1 MSEYAATTNRLEV
14 DNFIARDFND
24 SIRELRYS
32 MHIKKFSTAKPLF
45 TSHSSFIP
53 KPINTSISMSTPLI
67 LSLALI
73 VALSVSGCQPN
84 KETDSNAANKD
95 SNIQQNSSSQ
105 VLNSERIQTIEAL
118 AGVPMQQL
126 ASFDP
131 QEIKQGGDTGISIT
145 SSESYSKPSSNI
157 TASRKGSFFIGNAF
171 FRQPWVIAPASTDS
185 RDGLGAL
192 FNVAACQSC
201 HVKDGRGHAP
211 LTSEDDADSLLI
223 RLAMPATTNKQRQ
236 QLQNSLIEK
245 VVHPM
250 YGGQLQDRGIQGV
263 PAEARIAVE
272 WRDKPVTFADGHVE
286 TLRAPTFNLTNPG
299 YGPFDDELM
308 VSPRIALPMIGLGL
322 LEQIPDADIKKQ
334 AIKANNADSD
344 IKGKFNWVMDP
355 QTGKVALGRFG
366 WKAGQTK
373 LLTQN
378 QSAFNE
384 DMGLTSNIRP
394 NESCMPTQT
403 ACLNATTGADEQGN
417 GKPPVEVNDEV
428 AKFVEFYTRN
438 LAVPHRRNADDKIV
452 LAGKKRFYDMGCQ
465 SCHTPRYQL
474 PKTDDDH
481 IEQHGQVIY
490 PYTDL
495 LLHDMGDELADR
507 TIAGKLP
514 SKGLQVEFL
523 ANSYEWRTPALWGI
537 GLAQTVDP
545 QATFLHDGR
554 ARTLMEAVL
563 WHGGEAMKQQQKVLK
578 LDKQGRAELNAFLMS
593 L

>member
-1 MSEYAATTNRLEV
+1 MNTKDVL
-14 DNFIARDFND
+14 
-24 SIRELRYS
+24 
-32 MHIKKFSTAKPLF
+32 KAKQPALF
-45 TSHSSFIP
+45 YSSFINKSVP
-53 KPINTSISMSTPLI
+53 AKLTLGVVFTLF
-67 LSLALI
+67 LSA
-73 VALSVSGCQPN
+73 CQP
-84 KETDSNAANKD
+84 TDGVSDGAAVNTEGAVD
-95 SNIQQNSSSQ
+95 HQA
-105 VLNSERIQTIEAL
+105 LAPERRQTIEAL
-118 AGVPMQQL
+118 AGVPLQQL
-126 ASFDP
+126 VSFDP
-131 QEIKQGGDTGISIT
+131 QEIKQGGDTGISI
-145 SSESYSKPSSNI
+145 SSAESYSKPSSNL

-211 LTSEDDADSLLI
+211 MSMDDDADSLLI
-223 RLAMPATTNKQRQ
+223 RLAMPATTDEQRQ

-245 VVHPM
+245 VAHPM

-263 PAEARIAVE
+263 PAEARIAVQ
-272 WRDKPVTFADGHVE
+272 WTDKTVTFTDGHVE
-286 TLRAPTFNLTNPG
+286 TLRAPTFNLTKPG

-308 VSPRIALPMIGLGL
+308 VSPRVALPMIGLGL
-322 LEQIPDADIKKQ
+322 LEQIPDEDIKKQ
-334 AIKANNADSD
+334 AIDNDNNSD
-344 IKGKFNWVMDP
+344 ISGKFNWVMDP
-355 QTGKVALGRFG
+355 QTGKHALGRFG

-394 NESCMPTQT
+394 HESCMPTQT
-403 ACLNATTGADEQGN
+403 ACVKATTGADEQGD
-417 GKPPVEVNDEV
+417 GRPPVEVNDEV

-438 LAVPHRRNADDKIV
+438 LAVPHRRNADDKLV

-481 IEQHGQVIY
+481 LEQHGQVIY

-495 LLHDMGDELADR
+495 LLHDMGDDLADR

-514 SKGLQVEFL
+514 PKDAQVEFL

-563 WHGGEAMKQQQKVLK
+563 WHGGEAQEQQKKVLN
-578 LDKQGRAELNAFLMS
+578 LDKQGRAELNAFLKS

>member
-1 MSEYAATTNRLEV
+1 MSSSNVL
-14 DNFIARDFND
+14 
-24 SIRELRYS
+24 
-32 MHIKKFSTAKPLF
+32 TAKQSIASYSSLIFNSSPLR
-45 TSHSSFIP
+45 
-53 KPINTSISMSTPLI
+53 
-67 LSLALI
+67 LSLGIAC
-73 VALSVSGCQPN
+73 ALSLSACQPSDN
-84 KETDSNAANKD
+84 VANPATDDVKTQKS
-95 SNIQQNSSSQ
+95 SYSQNIT
-105 VLNSERIQTIEAL
+105 SERLQTIEAL

-126 ASFDP
+126 ASFDA

-171 FRQPWVIAPASTDS
+171 FRQPWVVAPASTDS

-201 HVKDGRGHAP
+201 HIKDGRGHAP
-211 LTSEDDADSLLI
+211 MSSEDDADSLLI
-223 RLAMPATTNKQRQ
+223 RLAMPATTDEQRQ
-236 QLQNSLIEK
+236 KLKNSLIEK
-245 VVHPM
+245 VVHPI

-263 PAEARIAVE
+263 PAEARVAVQ
-272 WRDKPVTFADGHVE
+272 WSDKPITFADGHVE
-286 TLRAPTFNLTNPG
+286 TLRVPTFNLTKLG
-299 YGPFDDELM
+299 YGAFDDEMM
-308 VSPRIALPMIGLGL
+308 VSPRVALPMIGLGL
-322 LEQIPDADIKKQ
+322 LEQIPDEAIKKQ
-334 AIKANNADSD
+334 AIKVNSD
-344 IKGKFNWVMDP
+344 ISGKFNMVMDP

-373 LLTQN
+373 LITQN

-394 NESCMPTQT
+394 HESCMPTQT
-403 ACLNATTGADEQGN
+403 ACMNATTGADEQGN

-438 LAVPHRRNADDKIV
+438 LAVPHRRNAEDKLV
-452 LAGKKRFYDMGCQ
+452 LAGKKRFYNIGCQ

-481 IEQHGQVIY
+481 LEQHGQVIY

-495 LLHDMGDELADR
+495 LLHDMGNNLADR

-514 SKGLQVEFL
+514 SKDLQVEFL

-563 WHGGEAMKQQQKVLK
+563 WHGGEAEKQKQKVLK
-578 LDKQGRAELNAFLMS
+578 LDKQGRSELNAFLKS

>member
-1 MSEYAATTNRLEV
+1 MSSSNV
-14 DNFIARDFND
+14 
-24 SIRELRYS
+24 
-32 MHIKKFSTAKPLF
+32 STAKQ
-45 TSHSSFIP
+45 
-53 KPINTSISMSTPLI
+53 STAFYFPLI
-67 LSLALI
+67 FKNSLLKLSLG
-73 VALSVSGCQPN
+73 VTCVLSLSACQPSPTDDTANNNDN
-84 KETDSNAANKD
+84 KAQDS
-95 SNIQQNSSSQ
+95 SYLQNITP
-105 VLNSERIQTIEAL
+105 ERAQTIEAL

-126 ASFDP
+126 GRFDA

-145 SSESYSKPSSNI
+145 TSESYSKPSSNI
-157 TASRKGSFFIGNAF
+157 TASRKGAFFIGNAF
-171 FRQPWVIAPASTDS
+171 FRQPWVVAPASTDS

-201 HVKDGRGHAP
+201 HIKDGRGHAP
-211 LTSEDDADSLLI
+211 TRSDDDADSLLI
-223 RLAMPATTNKQRQ
+223 RLAMPATTEAQRQ
-236 QLQNSLIEK
+236 TLKDSLIEK
-245 VVHPM
+245 VVPPM
-250 YGGQLQDRGIQGV
+250 YGGQLQDRGVQGV
-263 PAEARIAVE
+263 PAEARIVVE

-286 TLRAPTFNLTNPG
+286 TLRAPTFNLTKPG
-299 YGPFDDELM
+299 YGPFDDALM
-308 VSPRIALPMIGLGL
+308 VSPRVALPMIGLGL
-322 LEQIPDADIKKQ
+322 LEQIPDDDIKKQ
-334 AIKANNADSD
+334 AINANEANSD
-344 IKGKFNWVMDP
+344 ISGKFNMVMDP

-373 LLTQN
+373 LITQN

-394 NESCMPTQT
+394 HESCMPAQT
-403 ACLNATTGADEQGN
+403 ACVNATTGADEQGN

-438 LAVPHRRNADDKIV
+438 LAVPHRRNAEDKLV

-481 IEQHGQVIY
+481 LEQHGQVIY

-495 LLHDMGDELADR
+495 LLHDMGDGLADR

-514 SKGLQVEFL
+514 SKDLQVEFL

-563 WHGGEAMKQQQKVLK
+563 WHGGEAEKQKQKVLK
-578 LDKQGRAELNAFLMS
+578 LDKQGRSELNAFLKS

>member
-1 MSEYAATTNRLEV
+1 MNTANVSKV
-14 DNFIARDFND
+14 
-24 SIRELRYS
+24 
-32 MHIKKFSTAKPLF
+32 KKPASFY
-45 TSHSSFIP
+45 SSF
-53 KPINTSISMSTPLI
+53 LI
-67 LSLALI
+67 KNAPSKLTIGILCALSLSA
-73 VALSVSGCQPN
+73 CQPN
-84 KETDSNAANKD
+84 DSTSDDADTNEQTAIENGENQA
-95 SNIQQNSSSQ
+95 
-105 VLNSERIQTIEAL
+105 VAPERIQAIETL

-126 ASFDP
+126 VSFDP
-131 QEIKQGGDTGISIT
+131 QEIKQGGDTGISI
-145 SSESYSKPSSNI
+145 SSAESYSKPSSNL

-171 FRQPWVIAPASTDS
+171 FKQPWVIAPASTDS

-211 LTSEDDADSLLI
+211 MNADDDADSLLI
-223 RLAMPATTNKQRQ
+223 RLAMPATTDEQRQ
-236 QLQNSLIEK
+236 QLRDSLIEK

-263 PAEARIAVE
+263 PAEARISVQ
-272 WRDKPVTFADGHVE
+272 WTDKPVTFADGYVE
-286 TLRAPTFNLTNPG
+286 TLRAPTFNLTQPG
-299 YGPFDDELM
+299 YGKLDDELM
-308 VSPRIALPMIGLGL
+308 VSPRVALPMIGLGL
-322 LEQIPDADIKKQ
+322 LEQIPDE
-334 AIKANNADSD
+334 AIKNQAMKSKGD
-344 IKGKFNWVMDP
+344 ISGKFNWVMDP
-355 QTGKVALGRFG
+355 QTGKNALGRFG

-373 LLTQN
+373 LITQN

-417 GKPPVEVNDEV
+417 GKPPVEVNDDV

-438 LAVPHRRNADDKIV
+438 LAVPNRRDADNELV
-452 LAGKKRFYDMGCQ
+452 LAGKKRFYDIGCQ

-474 PKTDDDH
+474 PKTDDDRL
-481 IEQHGQVIY
+481 EQHGQVIY

-495 LLHDMGDELADR
+495 LIHDMGDDLADR

-514 SKGLQVEFL
+514 PKEAQVEFL
-523 ANSYEWRTPALWGI
+523 ANSYEWRTPALWGV
-537 GLAQTVDP
+537 GLAQIVDP

-563 WHGGEAMKQQQKVLK
+563 WHGGESEKQQKEVLK
-578 LDKQGRAELNAFLMS
+578 LDKQGRAELNAFLKS

>member
-1 MSEYAATTNRLEV
+1 MS
-14 DNFIARDFND
+14 
-24 SIRELRYS
+24 SIHTKS
-32 MHIKKFSTAKPLF
+32 SAFPFFSSSLQG
-45 TSHSSFIP
+45 TSF
-53 KPINTSISMSTPLI
+53 K
-67 LSLALI
+67 LALNI
-73 VALSVSGCQPN
+73 VGAIAISACQP
-84 KETDSNAANKD
+84 TDSTSDSASTNKNTND
-95 SNIQQNSSSQ
+95 TAVASGEGASA
-105 VLNSERIQTIEAL
+105 LTPKRTQTVESL

-126 ASFDP
+126 MTFDP

-145 SSESYSKPSSNI
+145 SSESYSKPSSNLS
-157 TASRKGSFFIGNAF
+157 ASRKGSFFIGNAF
-171 FRQPWVIAPASTDS
+171 FRQPWVVAPASTDS

-201 HVKDGRGHAP
+201 HIKDGRGHAP
-211 LTSEDDADSLLI
+211 MSSEDDADSLLI
-223 RLAMPATTNKQRQ
+223 RLAMPATTDEERA

-263 PAEARIAVE
+263 PAEARIAVQ
-272 WRDKPVTFADGHVE
+272 WTDKSVTFADGHVE
-286 TLRAPTFNLTNPG
+286 TLRAPTFHLTNPG
-299 YGPFDDELM
+299 YGAFDDEMM
-308 VSPRIALPMIGLGL
+308 VSPRVALPMIGLGL
-322 LEQIPDADIKKQ
+322 LEQIPDDDIKKQ
-334 AIKANNADSD
+334 AVDNDSADIS
-344 IKGKFNWVMDP
+344 GKFNWVMDP
-355 QTGKVALGRFG
+355 QTGKTALGRFG

-394 NESCMPTQT
+394 HESCMPAQT
-403 ACLNATTGADEQGN
+403 ACVNATTGADEQGD

-438 LAVPHRRNADDKIV
+438 LAVPHRRNAEDKLV
-452 LAGKKRFYDMGCQ
+452 LAGKKRFYDMDCQ

-481 IEQHGQVIY
+481 LEQHGQVIY

-514 SKGLQVEFL
+514 PKDAQVEFL

-563 WHGGEAMKQQQKVLK
+563 WHGGEAEKQKQKVLQ
-578 LDKQGRAELNAFLMS
+578 LDKQGRAELTAFLQS

>member
-1 MSEYAATTNRLEV
+1 MNTTMNTK
-14 DNFIARDFND
+14 NIF
-24 SIRELRYS
+24 
-32 MHIKKFSTAKPLF
+32 KAKIPA
-45 TSHSSFIP
+45 SFYGSFVSKTTLL
-53 KPINTSISMSTPLI
+53 KPTLGILCV
-67 LSLALI
+67 LSLSACQPTD
-73 VALSVSGCQPN
+73 SVSDDISENEKSATNNG
-84 KETDSNAANKD
+84 DSPT
-95 SNIQQNSSSQ
+95 
-105 VLNSERIQTIEAL
+105 LTPERLQTIETL

-131 QEIKQGGDTGISIT
+131 QEVKQGGDTGISI
-145 SSESYSKPSSNI
+145 SSAESYSKPSSNL
-157 TASRKGSFFIGNAF
+157 TASRKGHFFIGNAF

-211 LTSEDDADSLLI
+211 MTSDDDADSLLI
-223 RLAMPATTNKQRQ
+223 RLAMPATTDEQRQ

-263 PAEARIAVE
+263 PAEARIAVQ
-272 WRDKPVTFADGHVE
+272 WTDKPVTFADGHIE
-286 TLRAPTFNLTNPG
+286 TLRAPTFNLTKPG
-299 YGPFDDELM
+299 YGAFDDDLM
-308 VSPRIALPMIGLGL
+308 VSPRVALPMIGLGL
-322 LEQIPDADIKKQ
+322 LEQIPDEAIKKQ
-334 AIKANNADSD
+334 AVDNKNSTNGD
-344 IKGKFNWVMDP
+344 ISGKFNWVMDP
-355 QTGKVALGRFG
+355 HTGKHALGRFG

-373 LLTQN
+373 LITQN

-394 NESCMPTQT
+394 HESCMPTQT
-403 ACLNATTGADEQGN
+403 ACMNATTGADEQGN

-438 LAVPHRRNADDKIV
+438 LAVPHRRDADDTLV

-481 IEQHGQVIY
+481 LEQHGQVIY

-495 LLHDMGDELADR
+495 LLHDMGDDLADR

-514 SKGLQVEFL
+514 AKNIQVEFL

-563 WHGGEAMKQQQKVLK
+563 WHGGEAQKQQQKVLK
-578 LDKQGRAELNAFLMS
+578 LDKQGRSELNAFLQS

>member
-1 MSEYAATTNRLEV
+1 MNTMMNTTNI
-14 DNFIARDFND
+14 F
-24 SIRELRYS
+24 
-32 MHIKKFSTAKPLF
+32 KAKTP
-45 TSHSSFIP
+45 TSFYASFVSKTTLL
-53 KPINTSISMSTPLI
+53 KPMLGILCV
-67 LSLALI
+67 LSLSA
-73 VALSVSGCQPN
+73 CQP
-84 KETDSNAANKD
+84 TDGVSD
-95 SNIQQNSSSQ
+95 DI
-105 VLNSERIQTIEAL
+105 SENEKSAINNGDNPTLTPERLQTIETL

-131 QEIKQGGDTGISIT
+131 QEVKQGGDTGISI
-145 SSESYSKPSSNI
+145 SSAESYSKPSSNL
-157 TASRKGSFFIGNAF
+157 TASRKGHFFIGNAF

-211 LTSEDDADSLLI
+211 MTSDDDADSLLI
-223 RLAMPATTNKQRQ
+223 RLAMPATTDEQRQ

-263 PAEARIAVE
+263 PAEARIAVQ
-272 WRDKPVTFADGHVE
+272 WTDKPVTFADGHIE
-286 TLRAPTFNLTNPG
+286 TLRAPTFNLTKPG
-299 YGPFDDELM
+299 YGAFDDDLM
-308 VSPRIALPMIGLGL
+308 VSPRVALPMIGLGL
-322 LEQIPDADIKKQ
+322 LEQIPDEAIKKQ
-334 AIKANNADSD
+334 AVDNKNSTNGD
-344 IKGKFNWVMDP
+344 ISGKFNWVMDP
-355 QTGKVALGRFG
+355 QTGKHALGRFG

-373 LLTQN
+373 LITQN

-394 NESCMPTQT
+394 HESCMPTQT
-403 ACLNATTGADEQGN
+403 ACMNATTGADEQGN
-417 GKPPVEVNDEV
+417 GKSPVEVNDEV

-438 LAVPHRRNADDKIV
+438 LAVPHRRDADDTLV

-481 IEQHGQVIY
+481 LEQHGQVIY

-495 LLHDMGDELADR
+495 LLHDMGDDLADR

-514 SKGLQVEFL
+514 AKNIQVEFL

-563 WHGGEAMKQQQKVLK
+563 WHGGEAQKQQQKVLK
-578 LDKQGRAELNAFLMS
+578 LDKQGRSELNAFLQS

>member
-1 MSEYAATTNRLEV
+1 MNTKDVL
-14 DNFIARDFND
+14 
-24 SIRELRYS
+24 
-32 MHIKKFSTAKPLF
+32 KAKQPALF
-45 TSHSSFIP
+45 YSSFINKSAP
-53 KPINTSISMSTPLI
+53 AKLTLGVVFTLF
-67 LSLALI
+67 LSA
-73 VALSVSGCQPN
+73 CQP
-84 KETDSNAANKD
+84 TDGVSDGAAVNTEGAVD
-95 SNIQQNSSSQ
+95 HQA
-105 VLNSERIQTIEAL
+105 LAPERRQTIEAL
-118 AGVPMQQL
+118 AGVPLQQL
-126 ASFDP
+126 VSFDP
-131 QEIKQGGDTGISIT
+131 QEIKQGGDTGISI
-145 SSESYSKPSSNI
+145 SSAESYSKPSSNL

-211 LTSEDDADSLLI
+211 MSMDDDADSLLI
-223 RLAMPATTNKQRQ
+223 RLAMPATTDEQRQ

-245 VVHPM
+245 VAHPM

-263 PAEARIAVE
+263 PAEARIAVQ
-272 WRDKPVTFADGHVE
+272 WTDKTVTFTDGHVE
-286 TLRAPTFNLTNPG
+286 TLRAPTFNLTKPG

-308 VSPRIALPMIGLGL
+308 VSPRVALPMIGLGL
-322 LEQIPDADIKKQ
+322 LEQIPDEDIKKQ
-334 AIKANNADSD
+334 AIDKNNNSD
-344 IKGKFNWVMDP
+344 ISGKFNWVMDP
-355 QTGKVALGRFG
+355 QTGKHALGRFG

-394 NESCMPTQT
+394 HESCMPTQT
-403 ACLNATTGADEQGN
+403 ACVKATTGADEQGD
-417 GKPPVEVNDEV
+417 GRPPIEVNDEV

-438 LAVPHRRNADDKIV
+438 LAVPHRRNADDKLV

-481 IEQHGQVIY
+481 LEQHGQVIY

-495 LLHDMGDELADR
+495 LLHDMGDDLADR

-514 SKGLQVEFL
+514 PKDAQVEFL

-563 WHGGEAMKQQQKVLK
+563 WHGGEAQEQQKKVLN
-578 LDKQGRAELNAFLMS
+578 LDKQGRAELNAFLKS

>member
-1 MSEYAATTNRLEV
+1 MNAISATKDKL
-14 DNFIARDFND
+14 
-24 SIRELRYS
+24 
-32 MHIKKFSTAKPLF
+32 
-45 TSHSSFIP
+45 
-53 KPINTSISMSTPLI
+53 SMSLHTSLLSKNTPLKLALSALCV
-67 LSLALI
+67 LSLTA
-73 VALSVSGCQPN
+73 CQP
-84 KETDSNAANKD
+84 TDSSSANKND
-95 SNIQQNSSSQ
+95 VNADKQDKTLSAERSQN
-105 VLNSERIQTIEAL
+105 IEAL

-131 QEIKQGGDTGISIT
+131 QEIKQGGDSGISIT
-145 SSESYSKPSSNI
+145 SAESYSKPSSNL
-157 TASRKGSFFIGNAF
+157 TALRKGSFFIGNAF
-171 FRQPWVIAPASTDS
+171 FQQPWVIAPASTDS

-211 LTSEDDADSLLI
+211 MSSKDDADSLLI
-223 RLAMPATTNKQRQ
+223 RLSMPATTDEQRQ
-236 QLQNSLIEK
+236 QLQDSLIEK

-263 PAEARIAVE
+263 PAEARIAVQ
-272 WRDKPVTFADGHVE
+272 WTDMPVTFADGYVE
-286 TLRAPTFNLTNPG
+286 TLRAPRFELTKPG
-299 YGPFDDELM
+299 YGAFDNEMM
-308 VSPRIALPMIGLGL
+308 VSPRVALPMIGLGL
-322 LEQIPDADIKKQ
+322 LEQIPDDDIKKQ
-334 AIKANNADSD
+334 VINNNSTSD
-344 IKGKFNWVMDP
+344 ISGKFNWVMDP
-355 QTGKVALGRFG
+355 QTGKHALGRFG

-373 LLTQN
+373 LITQN

-394 NESCMPTQT
+394 HESCMPSQT
-403 ACLNATTGADEQGN
+403 ACINATTGADEQGN
-417 GKPPVEVNDEV
+417 GKPPVEVNDEI

-438 LAVPHRRNADDKIV
+438 LAVPHRRNADDKLV

-481 IEQHGQVIY
+481 LEQHGQVIY

-495 LLHDMGDELADR
+495 LLHDMGDSLADR

-514 SKGLQVEFL
+514 AKDAQVEFL

-563 WHGGEAMKQQQKVLK
+563 WHGGEAESQRQKVLK
-578 LDKQGRAELNAFLMS
+578 LDKQGRAELNAFLKS

>member
-1 MSEYAATTNRLEV
+1 MNTTMNTTNI
-14 DNFIARDFND
+14 F
-24 SIRELRYS
+24 
-32 MHIKKFSTAKPLF
+32 KAKTP
-45 TSHSSFIP
+45 TSFYASFVSKTTLL
-53 KPINTSISMSTPLI
+53 KPTLGILCV
-67 LSLALI
+67 LSLSACQPTD
-73 VALSVSGCQPN
+73 SVSDDISEN
-84 KETDSNAANKD
+84 EKSAINNADNPT
-95 SNIQQNSSSQ
+95 
-105 VLNSERIQTIEAL
+105 LTPERLQTIETL

-131 QEIKQGGDTGISIT
+131 QEIKQGGDTGISI
-145 SSESYSKPSSNI
+145 SSAESYSKPSSNL
-157 TASRKGSFFIGNAF
+157 TASRKGHFFIGNAF

-211 LTSEDDADSLLI
+211 MTSDDDADSLLI
-223 RLAMPATTNKQRQ
+223 RLAMPATTDEQRQ

-263 PAEARIAVE
+263 PAEARIAVQ
-272 WRDKPVTFADGHVE
+272 WTDKPVTFADGHIE
-286 TLRAPTFNLTNPG
+286 TLRAPTFNLTKPG
-299 YGPFDDELM
+299 YGAFDDDLM
-308 VSPRIALPMIGLGL
+308 VSPRVALPMIGLGL
-322 LEQIPDADIKKQ
+322 LEQIPDEAIKKQ
-334 AIKANNADSD
+334 AVDNKNSTNGD
-344 IKGKFNWVMDP
+344 ISGKFNWVMDP
-355 QTGKVALGRFG
+355 QTGKHALGRFG

-373 LLTQN
+373 LITQN

-394 NESCMPTQT
+394 HESCMPTQM
-403 ACLNATTGADEQGN
+403 ACMNATTGADEQGN

-438 LAVPHRRNADDKIV
+438 LAVPHRRDADDTLV

-481 IEQHGQVIY
+481 LEQHGQVIY

-495 LLHDMGDELADR
+495 LLHDMGDDLADR

-514 SKGLQVEFL
+514 VKNIQVEFL

-563 WHGGEAMKQQQKVLK
+563 WHGGEAQKQQQKVLK
-578 LDKQGRAELNAFLMS
+578 LDKQGRSELNAFLQS

>member
-1 MSEYAATTNRLEV
+1 MHVNNGFTRKAL
-14 DNFIARDFND
+14 
-24 SIRELRYS
+24 SI
-32 MHIKKFSTAKPLF
+32 F
-45 TSHSSFIP
+45 HSSFISQF
-53 KPINTSISMSTPLI
+53 KNVSVGMSVPFT
-67 LSLALI
+67 LSLALAS
-73 VALSVSGCQPN
+73 ALSLSACQPV
-84 KETDSNAANKD
+84 KDTDDNAANKER
-95 SNIQQNSSSQ
+95 QH
-105 VLNSERIQTIEAL
+105 SESMQSETVTPERVQTIESL

-126 ASFDP
+126 VSFDA

-211 LTSEDDADSLLI
+211 MTAEDDADSLLI
-223 RLAMPATTNKQRQ
+223 RLAMPATTDEQRQ
-236 QLQNSLIEK
+236 QLKDSLIEK
-245 VVHPM
+245 VAHPM

-263 PAEARIAVE
+263 PAEARIAVQ
-272 WRDKPVTFADGHVE
+272 WIDKPVNFADGYVE

-299 YGPFDDELM
+299 YGAFDDELM

-322 LEQIPDADIKKQ
+322 LEQIPDADIEKQ
-334 AIKANNADSD
+334 AASNHKNNNDV
-344 IKGKFNWVMDP
+344 KGKFNWVMDP
-355 QTGKVALGRFG
+355 QTGQVALGRFG

-394 NESCMPTQT
+394 NESCTPMQT
-403 ACLNATTGADEQGN
+403 ACLKATTGADEQGN
-417 GKPPVEVNDEV
+417 GKQPVEVNDEV

-438 LAVPHRRNADDKIV
+438 LAVPHRRNADDKLV

-474 PKTDDDH
+474 PKTADDNL
-481 IEQHGQVIY
+481 EQHGQVIY

-495 LLHDMGDELADR
+495 LLHDMGDDLADR

-514 SKGLQVEFL
+514 SKDLQVEFL

-537 GLAQTVDP
+537 GLAQSVDS

-563 WHGGEAMKQQQKVLK
+563 WHGGEAKKQQQQVLK
-578 LDKQGRAELNAFLMS
+578 LDKQGRTELSAFLQS

>member
-1 MSEYAATTNRLEV
+1 MNTTMNTTNIV
-14 DNFIARDFND
+14 
-24 SIRELRYS
+24 
-32 MHIKKFSTAKPLF
+32 KAKTP
-45 TSHSSFIP
+45 TSFYASFVSKTTLL
-53 KPINTSISMSTPLI
+53 KPTLGILCV
-67 LSLALI
+67 LSLSACQPTD
-73 VALSVSGCQPN
+73 SVSDDISEN
-84 KETDSNAANKD
+84 EKSAINNADNPT
-95 SNIQQNSSSQ
+95 
-105 VLNSERIQTIEAL
+105 LTPERLQTIETL

-131 QEIKQGGDTGISIT
+131 QEVKQGGDTGISI
-145 SSESYSKPSSNI
+145 SSAESYSKPSSNL
-157 TASRKGSFFIGNAF
+157 TASRKGHFFIGNAF

-211 LTSEDDADSLLI
+211 MTSDDDADSLLI
-223 RLAMPATTNKQRQ
+223 RLAMPATTDEQRQ

-263 PAEARIAVE
+263 PAEARIAVQ
-272 WRDKPVTFADGHVE
+272 WTDKPVTFADGHIE
-286 TLRAPTFNLTNPG
+286 TLRAPTFNLTKPG
-299 YGPFDDELM
+299 YGAFDNDLM
-308 VSPRIALPMIGLGL
+308 VSPRVALPMIGLGL
-322 LEQIPDADIKKQ
+322 LEQIPDEAIKKQ
-334 AIKANNADSD
+334 AVDNKNSTNGD
-344 IKGKFNWVMDP
+344 ISGKFNWVMDP
-355 QTGKVALGRFG
+355 QTGKHALGRFG

-373 LLTQN
+373 LITQN

-394 NESCMPTQT
+394 HESCMPTQT
-403 ACLNATTGADEQGN
+403 ACMNATTGADEQGN

-438 LAVPHRRNADDKIV
+438 LAVPHRRDADDTLV

-481 IEQHGQVIY
+481 LEQHGQVIY

-495 LLHDMGDELADR
+495 LLHDMGDDLADR

-514 SKGLQVEFL
+514 AKNIQVEFL

-563 WHGGEAMKQQQKVLK
+563 WHGGEAQKQQQKVLK
-578 LDKQGRAELNAFLMS
+578 LDKQGRSELNAFLQS

>member
-1 MSEYAATTNRLEV
+1 MNTTNVLTGKQSTL
-14 DNFIARDFND
+14 FD
-24 SIRELRYS
+24 SSLIR
-32 MHIKKFSTAKPLF
+32 KTAPL
-45 TSHSSFIP
+45 
-53 KPINTSISMSTPLI
+53 K
-67 LSLALI
+67 LSLSM
-73 VALSVSGCQPN
+73 LSVLLISACQP
-84 KETDSNAANKD
+84 TDDVANNTAESGRKT
-95 SNIQQNSSSQ
+95 QKNSQSQ
-105 VLNSERIQTIEAL
+105 ALTSERVQTVEAL
-118 AGVPMQQL
+118 AGVSMQQL

-211 LTSEDDADSLLI
+211 MTSDDDADSLLI
-223 RLAMPATTNKQRQ
+223 RLAMPATTDKQRQ

-245 VVHPM
+245 VAHPM

-263 PAEARIAVE
+263 PAEARIAVQ
-272 WRDKPVTFADGHVE
+272 WTDKPVTFADGHIE
-286 TLRAPTFNLTNPG
+286 TLRAPTFNLTSPG
-299 YGPFDDELM
+299 YGAFDEELM
-308 VSPRIALPMIGLGL
+308 VSPRVALPMIGLGL
-322 LEQIPDADIKKQ
+322 LDQIPDADIKKQ
-334 AIKANNADSD
+334 AISINKNSINKNSAKNDSSD
-344 IKGKFNWVMDP
+344 ISGKFNLVMDP

-373 LLTQN
+373 LITQN

-403 ACLNATTGADEQGN
+403 ACIKATTGADEQGN
-417 GKPPVEVNDEV
+417 GKPPVEVSDEV

-438 LAVPHRRNADDKIV
+438 LAVPHRRGADDKLV

-495 LLHDMGDELADR
+495 LLHDMGDDLADR

-514 SKGLQVEFL
+514 SKNLQVEFL

-563 WHGGEAMKQQQKVLK
+563 WHSGEAKKQQKKVLM
-578 LDKQGRAELNAFLMS
+578 LDKQGRAELNAFLQS

>member
-1 MSEYAATTNRLEV
+1 MNTTMNTKNIFKAKIPASFYAPFVSKTTL
-14 DNFIARDFND
+14 
-24 SIRELRYS
+24 L
-32 MHIKKFSTAKPLF
+32 KPTLG
-45 TSHSSFIP
+45 I
-53 KPINTSISMSTPLI
+53 LCV
-67 LSLALI
+67 LSLSACQPTD
-73 VALSVSGCQPN
+73 SVS
-84 KETDSNAANKD
+84 DD
-95 SNIQQNSSSQ
+95 I
-105 VLNSERIQTIEAL
+105 SENEKSAINNGDNPTLTPERLQTIETL
-118 AGVPMQQL
+118 AGLSMQQL

-131 QEIKQGGDTGISIT
+131 QEVKQGGDTGISI
-145 SSESYSKPSSNI
+145 SSAESYSKPSSNL
-157 TASRKGSFFIGNAF
+157 TASRKGHFFIGNAF

-211 LTSEDDADSLLI
+211 MTSDDDADSLLI
-223 RLAMPATTNKQRQ
+223 RLAMPATTDEQRQ

-263 PAEARIAVE
+263 PAEARIAVQ
-272 WRDKPVTFADGHVE
+272 WTDKPVTFADGHIE
-286 TLRAPTFNLTNPG
+286 TLRAPTFNLTKPG
-299 YGPFDDELM
+299 YGAFDDDLM
-308 VSPRIALPMIGLGL
+308 VSPRVALPMIGLGL
-322 LEQIPDADIKKQ
+322 LEQIPDEAIKKQ
-334 AIKANNADSD
+334 AVDNKNSTNGD
-344 IKGKFNWVMDP
+344 ISGKFNWVMDP
-355 QTGKVALGRFG
+355 QTGKHALGRFG

-373 LLTQN
+373 LITQN

-394 NESCMPTQT
+394 HESCMPTQT
-403 ACLNATTGADEQGN
+403 ACMNATTGADEQGN

-438 LAVPHRRNADDKIV
+438 LAVPHRRDADDTLV

-481 IEQHGQVIY
+481 LEQHGQVIY

-495 LLHDMGDELADR
+495 LLHDMGNDLADR

-514 SKGLQVEFL
+514 AKNIQVEFL

-563 WHGGEAMKQQQKVLK
+563 WHGGEAQKQQQKVLK
-578 LDKQGRAELNAFLMS
+578 LDKQGRSELNAFLQS

>member
-1 MSEYAATTNRLEV
+1 MNTTNV
-14 DNFIARDFND
+14 FKVKPAASFYT
-24 SIRELRYS
+24 SFV
-32 MHIKKFSTAKPLF
+32 IKTTLL
-45 TSHSSFIP
+45 
-53 KPINTSISMSTPLI
+53 TPAFGILCV
-67 LSLALI
+67 LSLSA
-73 VALSVSGCQPN
+73 CQP
-84 KETDSNAANKD
+84 TDSVPDEVSRNDKSAINNAENQTLAP
-95 SNIQQNSSSQ
+95 
-105 VLNSERIQTIEAL
+105 ERIQTIETL
-118 AGVPMQQL
+118 AGVSMQQL
-126 ASFDP
+126 VSFDP
-131 QEIKQGGDTGISIT
+131 QEVKQGGDTGISI
-145 SSESYSKPSSNI
+145 SSAESYSKPSSNL
-157 TASRKGSFFIGNAF
+157 TASRKGHFFIGNAF

-211 LTSEDDADSLLI
+211 MTSDDDADSLLI
-223 RLAMPATTNKQRQ
+223 RLAMPATTDEQRQ

-263 PAEARIAVE
+263 PAEARIAVQ
-272 WRDKPVTFADGHVE
+272 WVDKPVTFADGHIE
-286 TLRAPTFNLTNPG
+286 TLRAPTFNLTKPG
-299 YGPFDDELM
+299 YGAFDDDLM
-308 VSPRIALPMIGLGL
+308 VSPRVALPMIGLGL
-322 LEQIPDADIKKQ
+322 LEQIPDEAIKKQ
-334 AIKANNADSD
+334 AVDNKNRTNGD
-344 IKGKFNWVMDP
+344 ISGKFNWVMDP
-355 QTGKVALGRFG
+355 QTGKAALGRFG

-373 LLTQN
+373 LITQN

-394 NESCMPTQT
+394 HESCMPTQT
-403 ACLNATTGADEQGN
+403 ACMNATTGADEQGN
-417 GKPPVEVNDEV
+417 GKSPVEVNDEV

-438 LAVPHRRNADDKIV
+438 LAVPHRRNADDKLV

-481 IEQHGQVIY
+481 LEQHGQVIY

-495 LLHDMGDELADR
+495 LLHDMGDDLADR

-514 SKGLQVEFL
+514 AKDIQVEFL
-523 ANSYEWRTPALWGI
+523 ANSYEWRTPALWGV

-563 WHGGEAMKQQQKVLK
+563 WHGGEAQKQQQKVLK
-578 LDKQGRAELNAFLMS
+578 LDKQGRTELNAFLQS

>member
-1 MSEYAATTNRLEV
+1 MNANYVNPSDSPLATQ
-14 DNFIARDFND
+14 I
-24 SIRELRYS
+24 LR
-32 MHIKKFSTAKPLF
+32 HIPSK
-45 TSHSSFIP
+45 
-53 KPINTSISMSTPLI
+53 
-67 LSLALI
+67 LALI
-73 VALSVSGCQPN
+73 IASAMAISACQPSDSVSDDNSDHVSDNTSEQASSNESSSENSQALS
-84 KETDSNAANKD
+84 
-95 SNIQQNSSSQ
+95 
-105 VLNSERIQTIEAL
+105 SEHAKNIEAL

-126 ASFDP
+126 VSFDP
-131 QEIKQGGDTGISIT
+131 QEIKQGGDSGISI
-145 SSESYSKPSSNI
+145 SSAESYSKPSSNLA
-157 TASRKGSFFIGNAF
+157 ASRKGSFFIGNAF
-171 FRQPWVIAPASTDS
+171 FKQPWVVAPASTDS

-211 LTSEDDADSLLI
+211 MTADDDADSLLI
-223 RLAMPATTNKQRQ
+223 RLSMPATTDEQRQ
-236 QLQNSLIEK
+236 QLQDSLIEK

-263 PAEARIAVE
+263 PAEARIAVQ
-272 WRDKPVTFADGHVE
+272 WTDKSVTFADGYVE
-286 TLRAPTFNLTNPG
+286 TLRAPTFNLTKPG
-299 YGPFDDELM
+299 YGAFDDDMM
-308 VSPRIALPMIGLGL
+308 VSPRVALPMIGLGL
-322 LEQIPDADIKKQ
+322 LEQIPDNDIKKQ
-334 AIKANNADSD
+334 ASDSSNGD
-344 IKGKFNWVMDP
+344 ISGKFNWVMDP
-355 QTGKVALGRFG
+355 QTGKRALGRFG

-373 LLTQN
+373 LITQN

-403 ACLNATTGADEQGN
+403 ACLNAATGADEQGN
-417 GKPPVEVNDEV
+417 GKSPVEVNDEV

-438 LAVPHRRNADDKIV
+438 LAVPHRRNADDKLV

-481 IEQHGQVIY
+481 LEQHGQVIY

-495 LLHDMGDELADR
+495 LLHDMGDDLADR

-514 SKGLQVEFL
+514 PKSAQVEFL
-523 ANSYEWRTPALWGI
+523 ANSYEWRTPALWGV

-563 WHGGEAMKQQQKVLK
+563 WHGGEAEKQKQQVLK
-578 LDKQGRAELNAFLMS
+578 LDKQGRAELNAFLKS

>member
-1 MSEYAATTNRLEV
+1 MNAIPATQDKSALSRHASLLSQNTLLK
-14 DNFIARDFND
+14 IAL
-24 SIRELRYS
+24 SALCV
-32 MHIKKFSTAKPLF
+32 
-45 TSHSSFIP
+45 
-53 KPINTSISMSTPLI
+53 
-67 LSLALI
+67 LSLNACQPTDGTSENKNDPKTDKQDN
-73 VALSVSGCQPN
+73 ALSAERS
-84 KETDSNAANKD
+84 
-95 SNIQQNSSSQ
+95 QN
-105 VLNSERIQTIEAL
+105 IEAL

-131 QEIKQGGDTGISIT
+131 QEIKQGGDSGISIT
-145 SSESYSKPSSNI
+145 SAESYSKPSSNL
-157 TASRKGSFFIGNAF
+157 TALRKGSFFIGNAF
-171 FRQPWVIAPASTDS
+171 FQQPWVIAPASTDS

-201 HVKDGRGHAP
+201 HIKDGRGHAP
-211 LTSEDDADSLLI
+211 MSSEDDADSLLI
-223 RLAMPATTNKQRQ
+223 RLAMPATNDEQRQ
-236 QLQNSLIEK
+236 QLQDSLIEK

-263 PAEARIAVE
+263 PAEARIAVQ
-272 WRDKPVTFADGHVE
+272 WTDKPMTFSDGYVE
-286 TLRAPTFNLTNPG
+286 TLRAPTFNLTKPG
-299 YGPFDDELM
+299 YGTFDDEMM

-334 AIKANNADSD
+334 AIQANNKNNDGIS
-344 IKGKFNWVMDP
+344 GKFNWVMDP
-355 QTGKVALGRFG
+355 QTGKHALGRFG

-373 LLTQN
+373 LITQN

-394 NESCMPTQT
+394 HESCMPSQT
-403 ACLNATTGADEQGN
+403 ACIKATTGADEQGN

-428 AKFVEFYTRN
+428 VKFVEFYTRN
-438 LAVPHRRNADDKIV
+438 LAVPHRRNADDKLV

-481 IEQHGQVIY
+481 LEQHGQVIY

-495 LLHDMGDELADR
+495 LLHDMGDDLADR

-514 SKGLQVEFL
+514 AKDAQVEFL

-563 WHGGEAMKQQQKVLK
+563 WHGGEAEKQRQKVLK
-578 LDKQGRAELNAFLMS
+578 LDKQGRAELNAFLKS

>member
-1 MSEYAATTNRLEV
+1 MNTTMNTTNIL
-14 DNFIARDFND
+14 
-24 SIRELRYS
+24 
-32 MHIKKFSTAKPLF
+32 KAKTP
-45 TSHSSFIP
+45 TSFYASFVSKTTLL
-53 KPINTSISMSTPLI
+53 KPTLGILCV
-67 LSLALI
+67 LSLSACQPTD
-73 VALSVSGCQPN
+73 SVSDDISEN
-84 KETDSNAANKD
+84 EKSAINNADNPT
-95 SNIQQNSSSQ
+95 
-105 VLNSERIQTIEAL
+105 LTPERLQTIETL

-131 QEIKQGGDTGISIT
+131 QEVKQGGDTGISI
-145 SSESYSKPSSNI
+145 SSAESYSKPSSNL
-157 TASRKGSFFIGNAF
+157 TASRKGHFFIGNAF

-211 LTSEDDADSLLI
+211 MTSDDDADSLLI
-223 RLAMPATTNKQRQ
+223 RLAMPATTDEQRQ

-263 PAEARIAVE
+263 PAEARIAVQ
-272 WRDKPVTFADGHVE
+272 WTDKPVTFADGHIE
-286 TLRAPTFNLTNPG
+286 TLRAPTFNLTKPG
-299 YGPFDDELM
+299 YGAFDDDLM
-308 VSPRIALPMIGLGL
+308 VSPRVALPMIGLGL
-322 LEQIPDADIKKQ
+322 LEQIPDEAIKKQ
-334 AIKANNADSD
+334 AVDNKNSTNGD
-344 IKGKFNWVMDP
+344 ISGKFNWVMDP
-355 QTGKVALGRFG
+355 QTGKHALGRFG

-373 LLTQN
+373 LITQN

-394 NESCMPTQT
+394 HESCMPTQT
-403 ACLNATTGADEQGN
+403 ACMNATTGADEQGN

-438 LAVPHRRNADDKIV
+438 LAVPHRRDADDTLV

-481 IEQHGQVIY
+481 LEQHGQVIY

-495 LLHDMGDELADR
+495 LLHDMGDDLADR

-514 SKGLQVEFL
+514 AKNIQVEFL

-563 WHGGEAMKQQQKVLK
+563 WHGGEAQKQQQKVLK
-578 LDKQGRAELNAFLMS
+578 LDKQGRSELNAFLQS

>member
-1 MSEYAATTNRLEV
+1 MNTTMNTTNIV
-14 DNFIARDFND
+14 
-24 SIRELRYS
+24 
-32 MHIKKFSTAKPLF
+32 KAKTP
-45 TSHSSFIP
+45 TSFYASFVSKTTLL
-53 KPINTSISMSTPLI
+53 KPTLGILCV
-67 LSLALI
+67 LSLSACQPTD
-73 VALSVSGCQPN
+73 SVSDDISEN
-84 KETDSNAANKD
+84 EKSAINNADNPT
-95 SNIQQNSSSQ
+95 
-105 VLNSERIQTIEAL
+105 LTPERLQTIETL

-131 QEIKQGGDTGISIT
+131 QEVKQGGDTGISI
-145 SSESYSKPSSNI
+145 SSAESYSKPSSNL
-157 TASRKGSFFIGNAF
+157 TASRKGHFFIGNAF

-211 LTSEDDADSLLI
+211 MTSDDDADSLLI
-223 RLAMPATTNKQRQ
+223 RLAMPATTDEQRQ

-263 PAEARIAVE
+263 PAEARIAVQ
-272 WRDKPVTFADGHVE
+272 WTDKPVAFADGHIE
-286 TLRAPTFNLTNPG
+286 TLRAPTFNLTKPG
-299 YGPFDDELM
+299 YGAFDDDLM
-308 VSPRIALPMIGLGL
+308 VSPRVALPMIGLGL
-322 LEQIPDADIKKQ
+322 LEQIPDEEIKKQ
-334 AIKANNADSD
+334 AVDNKNSTNGD
-344 IKGKFNWVMDP
+344 ISGKFNWVMDP
-355 QTGKVALGRFG
+355 QTGKHALGRFG

-373 LLTQN
+373 LITQN

-394 NESCMPTQT
+394 HESCMPTQM
-403 ACLNATTGADEQGN
+403 ACMNATTGADEQGN

-438 LAVPHRRNADDKIV
+438 LAVPHRRDADDTLV

-481 IEQHGQVIY
+481 LEQHGQVIY

-495 LLHDMGDELADR
+495 LLHDMGDDLADR

-514 SKGLQVEFL
+514 AKNIQVEFL

-563 WHGGEAMKQQQKVLK
+563 WHGGEAQKQQQKVLK
-578 LDKQGRAELNAFLMS
+578 LDKQGRSELNAFLHS

>member
-1 MSEYAATTNRLEV
+1 MSSSNV
-14 DNFIARDFND
+14 
-24 SIRELRYS
+24 
-32 MHIKKFSTAKPLF
+32 STAKQ
-45 TSHSSFIP
+45 
-53 KPINTSISMSTPLI
+53 STAFYSPLI
-67 LSLALI
+67 FKNSLLKLSLG
-73 VALSVSGCQPN
+73 VTCVLSLSACQPSPTDDTANNNDN
-84 KETDSNAANKD
+84 KAQDS
-95 SNIQQNSSSQ
+95 SYLQNITP
-105 VLNSERIQTIEAL
+105 ERAQTIEAL

-126 ASFDP
+126 ARFDA

-145 SSESYSKPSSNI
+145 TSESYSKPSSNI

-171 FRQPWVIAPASTDS
+171 FRQPWVVAPASTDS

-201 HVKDGRGHAP
+201 HIKDGRGHAP
-211 LTSEDDADSLLI
+211 MNADDDADSLLI
-223 RLAMPATTNKQRQ
+223 RLAMPATTEAQRQ
-236 QLQNSLIEK
+236 KLKDSLIEK
-245 VVHPM
+245 VVPPM
-250 YGGQLQDRGIQGV
+250 YGGQLQDRGVQGV
-263 PAEARIAVE
+263 PAEARIVVE
-272 WRDKPVTFADGHVE
+272 WSDNPVTFADGHVE
-286 TLRAPTFNLTNPG
+286 TLRAPTFNLTKPG
-299 YGPFDDELM
+299 YGPFDDALM
-308 VSPRIALPMIGLGL
+308 VSPRVALPMIGLGL
-322 LEQIPDADIKKQ
+322 LEQIPDDDIKKQ
-334 AIKANNADSD
+334 AINANEASSD
-344 IKGKFNWVMDP
+344 ISGKFNMVMDP

-373 LLTQN
+373 LITQN

-394 NESCMPTQT
+394 HESCMPAQT
-403 ACLNATTGADEQGN
+403 ACVNATTGADEQGN

-438 LAVPHRRNADDKIV
+438 LAVPHRRNAEDKLV

-481 IEQHGQVIY
+481 LEQHGQVIY

-495 LLHDMGDELADR
+495 LLHDMGDGLADR

-514 SKGLQVEFL
+514 SKDLQVEFL

-563 WHGGEAMKQQQKVLK
+563 WHGGEAEKQKQKVLK
-578 LDKQGRAELNAFLMS
+578 LDKQGRSELNAFLKS

>member
-1 MSEYAATTNRLEV
+1 MNTKDVL
-14 DNFIARDFND
+14 
-24 SIRELRYS
+24 
-32 MHIKKFSTAKPLF
+32 KAKQPALF
-45 TSHSSFIP
+45 YSSFINKSVP
-53 KPINTSISMSTPLI
+53 AKLTLGVIFTLF
-67 LSLALI
+67 LSA
-73 VALSVSGCQPN
+73 CQPTDGVSDDAAIN
-84 KETDSNAANKD
+84 KEGAVDHQALAP
-95 SNIQQNSSSQ
+95 
-105 VLNSERIQTIEAL
+105 ERRQTIEAL
-118 AGVPMQQL
+118 AGVPLQQL
-126 ASFDP
+126 VSFDP
-131 QEIKQGGDTGISIT
+131 QEIKQGGDTGISI
-145 SSESYSKPSSNI
+145 SSAESYSKPSSNL

-211 LTSEDDADSLLI
+211 MNIDDDADSLLI
-223 RLAMPATTNKQRQ
+223 RLAMPATTDEQRQ

-245 VVHPM
+245 VAHPM

-263 PAEARIAVE
+263 PAEARIAVQ
-272 WRDKPVTFADGHVE
+272 WTDKTVTFTDGHVE
-286 TLRAPTFNLTNPG
+286 TLRAPTFNLTKPG

-308 VSPRIALPMIGLGL
+308 VSPRVALPMIGLGL
-322 LEQIPDADIKKQ
+322 LEQIPDEDIKKQ
-334 AIKANNADSD
+334 AIDNDNNSD
-344 IKGKFNWVMDP
+344 ISGKFNWVMDP
-355 QTGKVALGRFG
+355 QTGKHALGRFG

-394 NESCMPTQT
+394 HESCMPTQT
-403 ACLNATTGADEQGN
+403 ACVKATTGADEQGD
-417 GKPPVEVNDEV
+417 GRPPIEVNDEV

-438 LAVPHRRNADDKIV
+438 LAVPHRRNADDKLV

-481 IEQHGQVIY
+481 LEQHGQVIY

-495 LLHDMGDELADR
+495 LLHDMGDDLADR

-514 SKGLQVEFL
+514 PKDAQVEFL

-563 WHGGEAMKQQQKVLK
+563 WHGGEAQEQQKKVLN
-578 LDKQGRAELNAFLMS
+578 LDKQGRAELNAFLKS

>member
-1 MSEYAATTNRLEV
+1 MNTAN
-14 DNFIARDFND
+14 
-24 SIRELRYS
+24 S
-32 MHIKKFSTAKPLF
+32 MNTANVSKVKKPASFY
-45 TSHSSFIP
+45 SSFFIKNAP
-53 KPINTSISMSTPLI
+53 SKLTIGILCA
-67 LSLALI
+67 LSLSA
-73 VALSVSGCQPN
+73 CQPN
-84 KETDSNAANKD
+84 DSTSDDADTNEQTAIENGENQA
-95 SNIQQNSSSQ
+95 
-105 VLNSERIQTIEAL
+105 VAPERIQAIETL

-126 ASFDP
+126 VSFDP
-131 QEIKQGGDTGISIT
+131 QEIKQGGDTGISI
-145 SSESYSKPSSNI
+145 SSAESYSKPSSNL

-171 FRQPWVIAPASTDS
+171 FKQPWVIAPASTDS

-211 LTSEDDADSLLI
+211 MNADDDADSLLI
-223 RLAMPATTNKQRQ
+223 RLAMPATTDEQRQ
-236 QLQNSLIEK
+236 QLRDSLIEK

-250 YGGQLQDRGIQGV
+250 YGGQIQDRGIQGV
-263 PAEARIAVE
+263 PAEARISVQ
-272 WRDKPVTFADGHVE
+272 WTDKPVTFADGYVE
-286 TLRAPTFNLTNPG
+286 TLRAPTFNLTQPG
-299 YGPFDDELM
+299 YGKLDDELM
-308 VSPRIALPMIGLGL
+308 VSPRVALPMIGLGL
-322 LEQIPDADIKKQ
+322 LEQIPDE
-334 AIKANNADSD
+334 AIKNQAMKSKGD
-344 IKGKFNWVMDP
+344 ISGKFNWVMDP
-355 QTGKVALGRFG
+355 QTGKNALGRFG

-373 LLTQN
+373 LITQN

-417 GKPPVEVNDEV
+417 GKPPVEVNDDV

-438 LAVPHRRNADDKIV
+438 LAVPNRRDADNELV
-452 LAGKKRFYDMGCQ
+452 LAGKKRFYDIGCQ

-474 PKTDDDH
+474 PKTDDDRL
-481 IEQHGQVIY
+481 EQHGQVIY

-495 LLHDMGDELADR
+495 LIHDMGDDLADR

-514 SKGLQVEFL
+514 PKEAQVEFL
-523 ANSYEWRTPALWGI
+523 ATSYEWRTPALWGV
-537 GLAQTVDP
+537 GLAQIVDP

-563 WHGGEAMKQQQKVLK
+563 WHGGESEKQQKEVLK
-578 LDKQGRAELNAFLMS
+578 LDKQGRAELNAFLKS

>member
-1 MSEYAATTNRLEV
+1 MNTTMNTKNIFKAKIPASFYAPFVSKTTL
-14 DNFIARDFND
+14 
-24 SIRELRYS
+24 L
-32 MHIKKFSTAKPLF
+32 KPTLG
-45 TSHSSFIP
+45 I
-53 KPINTSISMSTPLI
+53 LCV
-67 LSLALI
+67 LSLSACQPTD
-73 VALSVSGCQPN
+73 SVS
-84 KETDSNAANKD
+84 DD
-95 SNIQQNSSSQ
+95 I
-105 VLNSERIQTIEAL
+105 SENEKSAINNGDNPTLTPERLQTIETL

-131 QEIKQGGDTGISIT
+131 QEVKQGGDTGISI
-145 SSESYSKPSSNI
+145 SSAESYSKPSSNL
-157 TASRKGSFFIGNAF
+157 TASRKGHFFIGNAF

-211 LTSEDDADSLLI
+211 MTSDDDADSLLV
-223 RLAMPATTNKQRQ
+223 RLAMPATTDEQRQ

-263 PAEARIAVE
+263 PAEARIAVQ
-272 WRDKPVTFADGHVE
+272 WTDKPVTFADGHIE
-286 TLRAPTFNLTNPG
+286 TLRAPTFNLTKPG
-299 YGPFDDELM
+299 YGAFDDDLM
-308 VSPRIALPMIGLGL
+308 VSPRVALPMIGLGL
-322 LEQIPDADIKKQ
+322 LEQIPDEAIKKQ
-334 AIKANNADSD
+334 AVDNKNSTNGD
-344 IKGKFNWVMDP
+344 ISGKFNWVMDP
-355 QTGKVALGRFG
+355 QTGKHALGRFG

-373 LLTQN
+373 LITQN

-394 NESCMPTQT
+394 HESCMPTQM
-403 ACLNATTGADEQGN
+403 ACMNATTGADEQGN

-438 LAVPHRRNADDKIV
+438 LAVPHRRDADDTLV

-481 IEQHGQVIY
+481 LEQHGQVIY

-495 LLHDMGDELADR
+495 LLHDMGDDLADR

-514 SKGLQVEFL
+514 AKNIQVEFL

-563 WHGGEAMKQQQKVLK
+563 WHGGEAQKQQQKVLK
-578 LDKQGRAELNAFLMS
+578 LDKQGRSELNAFLQS

>member
-1 MSEYAATTNRLEV
+1 MSFTP
-14 DNFIARDFND
+14 
-24 SIRELRYS
+24 
-32 MHIKKFSTAKPLF
+32 AKPSAVFFSVL
-45 TSHSSFIP
+45 SS
-53 KPINTSISMSTPLI
+53 KNSMYKLTLMLIST
-67 LSLALI
+67 
-73 VALSVSGCQPN
+73 VALSACQP
-84 KETDSNAANKD
+84 TDKASNGVTNHEEATQAVAPKR
-95 SNIQQNSSSQ
+95 
-105 VLNSERIQTIEAL
+105 VETIEAL
-118 AGVPMQQL
+118 AGVPMTQL
-126 ASFDP
+126 ATFDP

-145 SSESYSKPSSNI
+145 SSESYSKPSSNL
-157 TASRKGSFFIGNAF
+157 TASRKGDFFIGNAF
-171 FRQPWVIAPASTDS
+171 FKQPWVVAPASTDS

-201 HVKDGRGHAP
+201 HIKDGRGHAP
-211 LTSEDDADSLLI
+211 MTSDDDADSLLI
-223 RLAMPATTNKQRQ
+223 RLAMPATTDKERE
-236 QLQNSLIEK
+236 QLKNSLIEK
-245 VVHPM
+245 VVHPV

-263 PAEARIAVE
+263 PAEARISVQ
-272 WRDKPVTFADGHVE
+272 WTDKPVTFTDGHVE
-286 TLRAPTFNLTNPG
+286 TLRAPTFHLTNPG
-299 YGPFDDELM
+299 YGDFDETLM
-308 VSPRIALPMIGLGL
+308 VSPRVALPMIGLGL
-322 LEQIPDADIKKQ
+322 LEQIPDDDIKKQ
-334 AIKANNADSD
+334 ADSMD
-344 IKGKFNWVMDP
+344 QDGDGIYGKFNLAMDP

-394 NESCMPTQT
+394 HESCMPAQT
-403 ACLNATTGADEQGN
+403 ACLNAPTGADEQDN

-428 AKFVEFYTRN
+428 ARFVEFYTRN
-438 LAVPHRRNADDKIV
+438 LAVPHRRNADDALV

-474 PKTDDDH
+474 PKTPDDH
-481 IEQHGQVIY
+481 LEQHGQVIY

-495 LLHDMGDELADR
+495 LLHDMGDDLADR

-514 SKGLQVEFL
+514 SKDLQVEFL

-563 WHGGEAMKQQQKVLK
+563 WHGGEAEKQKQNVLQ
-578 LDKQGRAELNAFLMS
+578 LDKQGRAELTAFLQS

>member
-1 MSEYAATTNRLEV
+1 MNTMMNTTNI
-14 DNFIARDFND
+14 F
-24 SIRELRYS
+24 
-32 MHIKKFSTAKPLF
+32 KAKTP
-45 TSHSSFIP
+45 TSFYASFVSKTTLL
-53 KPINTSISMSTPLI
+53 KPMLGILCV
-67 LSLALI
+67 LSLSA
-73 VALSVSGCQPN
+73 CQP
-84 KETDSNAANKD
+84 TDGVSD
-95 SNIQQNSSSQ
+95 DI
-105 VLNSERIQTIEAL
+105 SENEKSAINNGDNPTLTPERLQTIETL

-131 QEIKQGGDTGISIT
+131 QEVKQGGDTGISI
-145 SSESYSKPSSNI
+145 SSAESYSKPSSNL
-157 TASRKGSFFIGNAF
+157 TASRKGHFFIGNAF

-211 LTSEDDADSLLI
+211 MTSDDDADSLLI
-223 RLAMPATTNKQRQ
+223 RLAMPATTDEQRQ

-263 PAEARIAVE
+263 PAEARIAVQ
-272 WRDKPVTFADGHVE
+272 WTDKPVTFADGHIE
-286 TLRAPTFNLTNPG
+286 TLRAPTFNLTKPG
-299 YGPFDDELM
+299 YGAFDNDLM
-308 VSPRIALPMIGLGL
+308 VSPRVALPMIGLGL
-322 LEQIPDADIKKQ
+322 LEQIPDEAIKKQ
-334 AIKANNADSD
+334 AVDNKNSTNGD
-344 IKGKFNWVMDP
+344 ISGKFNWVMDP
-355 QTGKVALGRFG
+355 QTGKHALGRFG

-373 LLTQN
+373 LITQN

-394 NESCMPTQT
+394 HESCMPTQT
-403 ACLNATTGADEQGN
+403 ACMNATTGADEQGD

-438 LAVPHRRNADDKIV
+438 LAVPHRRDADDTLV

-481 IEQHGQVIY
+481 LEQHGQVIY

-495 LLHDMGDELADR
+495 LLHDMGNDLADR
-507 TIAGKLP
+507 TIAG
-514 SKGLQVEFL
+514 
-523 ANSYEWRTPALWGI
+523 
-537 GLAQTVDP
+537 
-545 QATFLHDGR
+545 
-554 ARTLMEAVL
+554 
-563 WHGGEAMKQQQKVLK
+563 
-578 LDKQGRAELNAFLMS
+578 
-593 L
+593 

>member
-1 MSEYAATTNRLEV
+1 MLILKATN
-14 DNFIARDFND
+14 A
-24 SIRELRYS
+24 
-32 MHIKKFSTAKPLF
+32 
-45 TSHSSFIP
+45 
-53 KPINTSISMSTPLI
+53 INTKKVTQFDTFCSFSVPLI
-67 LSLALI
+67 KPSKVVLGILCVLSFSA
-73 VALSVSGCQPN
+73 CQP
-84 KETDSNAANKD
+84 KEE
-95 SNIQQNSSSQ
+95 SSETQS
-105 VLNSERIQTIEAL
+105 LSTERAQTIETL

-126 ASFDP
+126 ATFDP
-131 QEIKQGGDTGISIT
+131 QEVKQGGDTGILIT
-145 SSESYSKPSSNI
+145 SSESYSMPSSNLS
-157 TASRKGSFFIGNAF
+157 ASRKGDFFVGNAF
-171 FRQPWVIAPASTDS
+171 FKQPWVVAPASTDS

-201 HVKDGRGHAP
+201 HIKDGRGHAP
-211 LTSEDDADSLLI
+211 LKAEDAADSLLI
-223 RLAMPATTNKQRQ
+223 RLAMPATTEEQRQ
-236 QLQNSLIEK
+236 QLQQSLIEK
-245 VVHPM
+245 VAHPI

-272 WRDKPVTFADGHVE
+272 WTDKAVTFIDGHVE

-299 YGPFDDELM
+299 YGAFDDELM

-322 LEQIPDADIKKQ
+322 LDQIPDADIKKQ
-334 AIKANNADSD
+334 AVSNNQKANNSGNL
-344 IKGKFNWVMDP
+344 IRGKFNLAMDP
-355 QTGKVALGRFG
+355 QTGKVGLGRFG

-384 DMGLTSNIRP
+384 DMGLTSRIRP
-394 NESCMPTQT
+394 HESCTPAQT
-403 ACLNATTGADEQGN
+403 ACLKATTGADDQGD
-417 GKPPVEVNDEV
+417 GKPPVEVSDEV

-438 LAVPHRRNADDKIV
+438 LAVPHRRNADDVQV

-474 PKTDDDH
+474 PKTNDDN
-481 IEQHGQVIY
+481 IEQHGQIIY

-495 LLHDMGDELADR
+495 LLHDMGDDLADR

-514 SKGLQVEFL
+514 PKDAQVEFL

-537 GLAQTVDP
+537 GLAQTVDA

-554 ARTLMEAVL
+554 ARTLLEAVL
-563 WHGGEAMKQQQKVLK
+563 WHGGEAAKQQQQVLK
-578 LDKQGRAELNAFLMS
+578 LDKQGRAELTAFLQS

>member
-1 MSEYAATTNRLEV
+1 MNTANVSKV
-14 DNFIARDFND
+14 
-24 SIRELRYS
+24 
-32 MHIKKFSTAKPLF
+32 KKPASFY
-45 TSHSSFIP
+45 SSF
-53 KPINTSISMSTPLI
+53 LI
-67 LSLALI
+67 KNAPSKLTIGILCALSLSA
-73 VALSVSGCQPN
+73 CQPN
-84 KETDSNAANKD
+84 DSTSDDADTNEQTAIENGENQA
-95 SNIQQNSSSQ
+95 
-105 VLNSERIQTIEAL
+105 VAPERIQAIETL

-126 ASFDP
+126 VSFDP
-131 QEIKQGGDTGISIT
+131 QEIKQGGDTGISI
-145 SSESYSKPSSNI
+145 SSAESYSKPSSNL

-171 FRQPWVIAPASTDS
+171 FKQPWVIAPASTDS

-211 LTSEDDADSLLI
+211 MNADDDADSLLI
-223 RLAMPATTNKQRQ
+223 RLAMPATTDEQRQ
-236 QLQNSLIEK
+236 QLRDSLIEK

-263 PAEARIAVE
+263 PAEARISVQ
-272 WRDKPVTFADGHVE
+272 WTDKPVTFADGYVE
-286 TLRAPTFNLTNPG
+286 TLRAPTFNLTQPG
-299 YGPFDDELM
+299 YGKLDDELM
-308 VSPRIALPMIGLGL
+308 VSPRVALPMIGLGL
-322 LEQIPDADIKKQ
+322 LEQIPDE
-334 AIKANNADSD
+334 AIKNQAMKSKGD
-344 IKGKFNWVMDP
+344 ISGKFNWVMDP
-355 QTGKVALGRFG
+355 QTGKNALGRFG

-373 LLTQN
+373 LITQN

-417 GKPPVEVNDEV
+417 GKPAVEVNDDV

-438 LAVPHRRNADDKIV
+438 LAVPNRRDADNELV
-452 LAGKKRFYDMGCQ
+452 LAGKKRFYDIGCQ

-474 PKTDDDH
+474 PKTDDDRL
-481 IEQHGQVIY
+481 EQHGQVIY

-495 LLHDMGDELADR
+495 LIHDMGDDLADR

-514 SKGLQVEFL
+514 PKEAQVEFL
-523 ANSYEWRTPALWGI
+523 ATSYEWRTPALWGV
-537 GLAQTVDP
+537 GLAQIVDP

-563 WHGGEAMKQQQKVLK
+563 WHGGESEKQQKEVLK
-578 LDKQGRAELNAFLMS
+578 LDKQGRAELNAFLKS

>member
-1 MSEYAATTNRLEV
+1 MNALPATKDR
-14 DNFIARDFND
+14 
-24 SIRELRYS
+24 S
-32 MHIKKFSTAKPLF
+32 
-45 TSHSSFIP
+45 
-53 KPINTSISMSTPLI
+53 SMSLHTFLLSKNAPLKLALSALCI
-67 LSLALI
+67 LSLA
-73 VALSVSGCQPN
+73 ACQP
-84 KETDSNAANKD
+84 TDSSSADKNDTQAGKQDD
-95 SNIQQNSSSQ
+95 SSLSTERSQN
-105 VLNSERIQTIEAL
+105 IEAL
-118 AGVPMQQL
+118 AGVSMQQL

-145 SSESYSKPSSNI
+145 SAESYSKPSSNL

-171 FRQPWVIAPASTDS
+171 FQQPWVVAPASTDS

-211 LTSEDDADSLLI
+211 MSSEDDADSLLI
-223 RLAMPATTNKQRQ
+223 RLSMPATTDEQHQ
-236 QLQNSLIEK
+236 QLQDSQIEK

-263 PAEARIAVE
+263 PAEARIAVQ
-272 WRDKPVTFADGHVE
+272 WTDKPVTFADGYVE
-286 TLRAPTFNLTNPG
+286 TLRAPTFELTKPG
-299 YGPFDDELM
+299 YGAFDDEMM

-334 AIKANNADSD
+334 ASQTPNNKNSD
-344 IKGKFNWVMDP
+344 GISGNFNWVMDP
-355 QTGKVALGRFG
+355 QTGKHALGRFG

-373 LLTQN
+373 LITQN

-394 NESCMPTQT
+394 HESCMPSQT
-403 ACLNATTGADEQGN
+403 ACIKATTGADEQGN
-417 GKPPVEVNDEV
+417 GKTPVEVNDEV

-438 LAVPHRRNADDKIV
+438 LAVPHRRNADDKLV

-481 IEQHGQVIY
+481 LEQHGQVIY

-495 LLHDMGDELADR
+495 LLHDMGDDLADR

-514 SKGLQVEFL
+514 AKDTQVEFL

-537 GLAQTVDP
+537 GLAQNVDP

-563 WHGGEAMKQQQKVLK
+563 WHGGEAENQRQKVLK
-578 LDKQGRAELNAFLMS
+578 LDKQGRAELNAFLKS

>member
-1 MSEYAATTNRLEV
+1 MNAISATKDKL
-14 DNFIARDFND
+14 
-24 SIRELRYS
+24 
-32 MHIKKFSTAKPLF
+32 
-45 TSHSSFIP
+45 
-53 KPINTSISMSTPLI
+53 SMSLHTSLLSKNIPLKLALSALCV
-67 LSLALI
+67 LSLTA
-73 VALSVSGCQPN
+73 CQP
-84 KETDSNAANKD
+84 TDSSSANKND
-95 SNIQQNSSSQ
+95 VNADKQDKTLSAERSQN
-105 VLNSERIQTIEAL
+105 IEAL

-131 QEIKQGGDTGISIT
+131 QEIKQGGDSGISIT
-145 SSESYSKPSSNI
+145 SAESYSKPSSNL
-157 TASRKGSFFIGNAF
+157 TALRKGSFFIGNAF
-171 FRQPWVIAPASTDS
+171 FQQPWVIAPASTDS

-211 LTSEDDADSLLI
+211 MSSEDDADSLLI
-223 RLAMPATTNKQRQ
+223 RLSMPATTDEQRQ
-236 QLQNSLIEK
+236 QLRDSLIEK

-263 PAEARIAVE
+263 PAEARIAVQ
-272 WRDKPVTFADGHVE
+272 WTDKPVTFADGYVE
-286 TLRAPTFNLTNPG
+286 TLRAPRFELTKPG
-299 YGPFDDELM
+299 YGAFDNEMM
-308 VSPRIALPMIGLGL
+308 VSPRVALPMIGLGL
-322 LEQIPDADIKKQ
+322 LEQIPDDDIKKQ
-334 AIKANNADSD
+334 AVNNNSTSD
-344 IKGKFNWVMDP
+344 ISGKFNWVMDP
-355 QTGKVALGRFG
+355 QTGKHALGRFG

-373 LLTQN
+373 LITQN

-394 NESCMPTQT
+394 HESCMPSQT
-403 ACLNATTGADEQGN
+403 ACINATTGADEQGN
-417 GKPPVEVNDEV
+417 GKPPVEVNDEI

-438 LAVPHRRNADDKIV
+438 LAVPHRRNADDKLV

-481 IEQHGQVIY
+481 LEQHGQVIY

-495 LLHDMGDELADR
+495 LLHDMGDALADR

-514 SKGLQVEFL
+514 AKNAQVEFL

-537 GLAQTVDP
+537 GLAQNVDP

-563 WHGGEAMKQQQKVLK
+563 WHGGEAENQRQKVLK
-578 LDKQGRAELNAFLMS
+578 LDKQGRAELNAFLKS

>member
-1 MSEYAATTNRLEV
+1 
-14 DNFIARDFND
+14 
-24 SIRELRYS
+24 
-32 MHIKKFSTAKPLF
+32 MHVNKGFTSKPL
-45 TSHSSFIP
+45 SALHSSL
-53 KPINTSISMSTPLI
+53 ISQFKTASVGMSVPLI
-67 LSLALI
+67 LSLIL
-73 VALSVSGCQPN
+73 VGALSLSACQPV
-84 KETDSNAANKD
+84 KDTDNSAANKD
-95 SNIQQNSSSQ
+95 SQH
-105 VLNSERIQTIEAL
+105 SESMQSETVTPERVQTIEAL
-118 AGVPMQQL
+118 AGVPIQQL

-131 QEIKQGGDTGISIT
+131 QEIRQGGDTGISIT

-211 LTSEDDADSLLI
+211 MTAKDDADSLLI
-223 RLAMPATTNKQRQ
+223 RLAMPATTNEQRQ
-236 QLQNSLIEK
+236 QLKDSLIEK
-245 VVHPM
+245 VAHPM

-263 PAEARIAVE
+263 PAEARIAVQ
-272 WRDKPVTFADGHVE
+272 WTDKPVTFADGHIE

-299 YGPFDDELM
+299 YGAFDDELM

-334 AIKANNADSD
+334 AASNHKNNND

-373 LLTQN
+373 LITQN

-394 NESCMPTQT
+394 HESCTPLQT
-403 ACLNATTGADEQGN
+403 ACIKATTGADEQGN
-417 GKPPVEVNDEV
+417 GKPAVEVSDEV

-438 LAVPHRRNADDKIV
+438 LAVPHRRNADDKLV

-474 PKTDDDH
+474 PKTDDDNL
-481 IEQHGQVIY
+481 EQHGQVIY

-495 LLHDMGDELADR
+495 LLHDMGDDLADR

-514 SKGLQVEFL
+514 PKNLQVEFL
-523 ANSYEWRTPALWGI
+523 ANSYEWRTPALWGV

-563 WHGGEAMKQQQKVLK
+563 WHGGEAKKQQQKVLM
-578 LDKQGRAELNAFLMS
+578 LDKQGRTELSAFLQS